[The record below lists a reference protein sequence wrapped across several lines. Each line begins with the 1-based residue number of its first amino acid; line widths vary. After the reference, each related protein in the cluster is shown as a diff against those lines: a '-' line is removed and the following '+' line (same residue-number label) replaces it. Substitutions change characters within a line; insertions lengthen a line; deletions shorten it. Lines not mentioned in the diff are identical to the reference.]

1 MGILILLISGIS
13 NSGPDTHFLLSYY
26 SINISV
32 FFLNKLVTL
41 YFMCVPFNR
50 EKKEKKKHWD
60 SNSSCAT
67 VRVKVFIKNAMLC
80 LYGCDVG
87 QRLQLNVD
95 EIYYRNYLI
104 RH

>member
-1 MGILILLISGIS
+1 
-13 NSGPDTHFLLSYY
+13 
-26 SINISV
+26 
-32 FFLNKLVTL
+32 
-41 YFMCVPFNR
+41 MCAFQQR
-50 EKKEKKKHWD
+50 EEGEKKHWD

-80 LYGCDVG
+80 LYDCDVG